1 LEENLVLI
9 TFCFYLIA
17 ALICLALLWYKKH
30 TLEKLGILCTII
42 GFILLNIVLIY
53 RSLLAGRLPG
63 SNLYEFLLLFAWGM
77 SATYL
82 FIMIRYKLQNS
93 GVFILPLIIGVLGC
107 AALFSSKIQPLMPAL
122 QSPWLKFHVSVAMI
136 GYSVFAVSFAL
147 ALMSLLK
154 VPVMLS
160 HHKSLDDLIYGC
172 NALGFSFLTL
182 VIITGAIWAEQA
194 WGTWWSWDPK
204 ETASLITWLVY
215 GFYLHLRHTSLW
227 SSKAGAI
234 LSCLGFFAVLFTL
247 MGITLMVPGL
257 HSYI

>member
-1 LEENLVLI
+1 MEENLVLI
-9 TFCFYLIA
+9 TFSFYLIA
-17 ALICLALLWYKKH
+17 ALICLIVLWRKQH
-30 TLEKLGILCTII
+30 TLEKIGIICTII
-42 GFILLNIVLIY
+42 AFILLNTVLIC

-82 FIMIRYKLQNS
+82 FIMIKYKLQSS
-93 GVFILPLIIGVLGC
+93 GVFILPLITGVLGC
-107 AALFSSKIQPLMPAL
+107 ASLFFSRIQPLMPAL

-147 ALMSLLK
+147 ALISFLK
-154 VPVMLS
+154 VPVINS

-172 NALGFSFLTL
+172 NALGFSLLTL

-215 GFYLHLRHTSLW
+215 GFYLHMRHTSFW
-227 SSKAGAI
+227 SNKRGAI
-234 LSCLGFFAVLFTL
+234 LTCLGFFSVLFTL
-247 MGITLMVPGL
+247 MGITLLVPGL

>member
-1 LEENLVLI
+1 MEENLVLI
-9 TFCFYLIA
+9 TFCFYFIA
-17 ALICLALLWYKKH
+17 ALICLVVLWHKQYI
-30 TLEKLGILCTII
+30 LEKMAILCTIT
-42 GFILLNIVLIY
+42 GFILLNILLIY

-82 FIMIRYKLQNS
+82 FITIKYKLQNS

-107 AALFSSKIQPLMPAL
+107 AALFSSKIEPLMPAL

-147 ALMSLLK
+147 ALTSLLK
-154 VPVMLS
+154 VPVIIS
-160 HHKSLDDLIYGC
+160 HHKGLDDLIYGC

-182 VIITGAIWAEQA
+182 VLITGAIWAEQA
-194 WGTWWSWDPK
+194 WGTWWGWDPK
-204 ETASLITWLVY
+204 ETASLVTWLVY
-215 GFYLHLRHTSLW
+215 GFYLHLRHTSIW
-227 SSKAGAI
+227 SNKGGAI
-234 LSCLGFFAVLFTL
+234 LSCLGFFAVIFTL
-247 MGITLMVPGL
+247 MGITLLVPGL